1 MLQSLLPVSVA
12 PAPGPLGMAPLHLAS
27 LSLVCRRTFMLSL
40 SADCLPLSE
49 GGHGDDVLRPVDL
62 QEALEDHH
70 D

>member
-1 MLQSLLPVSVA
+1 
-12 PAPGPLGMAPLHLAS
+12 
-27 LSLVCRRTFMLSL
+27 MLSL